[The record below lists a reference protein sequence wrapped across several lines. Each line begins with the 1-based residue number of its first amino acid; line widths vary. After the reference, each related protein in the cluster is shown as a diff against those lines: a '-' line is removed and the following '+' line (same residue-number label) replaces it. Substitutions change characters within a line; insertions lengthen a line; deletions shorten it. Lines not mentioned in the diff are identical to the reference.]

1 MAQIPLAAL
10 DYLTDEV
17 NTISADAKAKVL
29 RVLEKLDW
37 NDVPA
42 CRDAVVQVMQM
53 VTKEYGA
60 ASAQAAADFY
70 DVAREASLG
79 EAMGATAH
87 AGLNPKATE
96 GAVRAF
102 VKDAV
107 DGNYGSFNRKCLD
120 RIDYELKCAAANSAK
135 YNGGR
140 DRRKP
145 RFARVP
151 SGSETCRFCIMLA
164 SRGPVYTSRD
174 SAGANGHFHSNC
186 DCRIVP
192 FWDAVNVGPSRY
204 ASTGTTVEGYDPD
217 ELYDRYLDFY
227 KDPAFRERCAKA
239 AAKGANSKGG
249 RPTTHAALWAKNVR
263 EGKVKL
269 KSYGEIG
276 DYLYAAKDY
285 EDLFERME
293 FVKSEF
299 PYYGIDPGSEGVRQI
314 KEYGRG
320 TRRKVLGRQM
330 EVIRGHIASPDGQGR
345 SVGAARA
352 TDRRSANVKLTKAQ
366 FGKKARK
373 HAAEWGL
380 DPSSPTDRDAFEQV
394 ISGIIDEAEDVDIG
408 DWRGQPGPCT
418 FFRKGNDLVI
428 VNADDEFV
436 TIMKGGGSNKRYHN
450 AIGR

>member
-1 MAQIPLAAL
+1 MAQIPRAAL
-10 DYLTDEV
+10 DYLTKEI
-17 NTISADAKAKVL
+17 NGISADAKAKVM

-37 NDVPA
+37 RDVPA

-53 VTKEYGA
+53 VLSEYGA

-70 DVAREASLG
+70 DAVRTASVG
-79 EAMGATAH
+79 EQMGAVAH
-87 AGLNPKATE
+87 SGLDTKATE

-107 DGNYGSFNRKCLD
+107 EGKYGMFNRKCLG

-140 DRRKP
+140 DKRKP

-174 SAGANGHFHSNC
+174 AAGANGHFHSNC

-217 ELYDRYLDFY
+217 ELYDKYLDFY
-227 KDPAFRERCAKA
+227 RDPAFRERCARA
-239 AAKGANSKGG
+239 AAKGGG
-249 RPTTHAALWAKNVR
+249 SNGGKPTTHASLWAKNVR
-263 EGKVKL
+263 DGKVKL

-293 FVKSEF
+293 LVKSEF
-299 PYYGIDPGSEGVRQI
+299 PYYGIDPDSEGVRQI
-314 KEYGRG
+314 EEYGRRA
-320 TRRKVLGRQM
+320 RRKVLGKQL
-330 EVIRGHIASPDGQGR
+330 E
-345 SVGAARA
+345 
-352 TDRRSANVKLTKAQ
+352 
-366 FGKKARK
+366 
-373 HAAEWGL
+373 
-380 DPSSPTDRDAFEQV
+380 
-394 ISGIIDEAEDVDIG
+394 IIELH
-408 DWRGQPGPCT
+408 
-418 FFRKGNDLVI
+418 K
-428 VNADDEFV
+428 
-436 TIMKGGGSNKRYHN
+436 
-450 AIGR
+450 

>member
-1 MAQIPLAAL
+1 MAQIPRAAL
-10 DYLTDEV
+10 DYLTEEL
-17 NTISADAKAKVL
+17 NAISADAKAKVM
-29 RVLEKLDW
+29 RVLERLDW
-37 NDVPA
+37 NDVAA
-42 CRDAVVQVMQM
+42 CRDTVVQVMQT
-53 VTKEYGA
+53 VLREYGA
-60 ASAQAAADFY
+60 VSAQAAADFY
-70 DVAREASLG
+70 DASRLEEIG
-79 EAMGATAH
+79 EAVGATAH
-87 AGLNPKATE
+87 AGLDPKATE

-102 VKDAV
+102 VNYAV
-107 DGNYGSFNRKCLD
+107 SGNFGSFNRKCLD

-135 YNGGR
+135 YNGLR
-140 DRRKP
+140 DRRRP

-174 SAGANGHFHSNC
+174 SAGANNHFHPNC

-192 FWDAVNVGPSRY
+192 FWDAVGSGPSRY

-227 KDPAFRERCAKA
+227 QDPAFRERCARA
-239 AAKGANSKGG
+239 ASRNGGSKGG
-249 RPTTHAALWAKNVR
+249 KPTTYASLWARSVR

-269 KSYGEIG
+269 KSYGEIR
-276 DYLYAAKDY
+276 DYLYAANDY
-285 EDLFERME
+285 EELFERME

-299 PYYGIDPGSEGVRQI
+299 PYYGIDPGSEGMRQI
-314 KEYGRG
+314 NEYGR
-320 TRRKVLGRQM
+320 RARSKVLGKQM
-330 EVIRGHIASPDGQGR
+330 GVIRAHSPSAR

-352 TDRRSANVKLTKAQ
+352 TDRQSANVKLKKSQ

-373 HAAEWGL
+373 HAPEWGL
-380 DPSSPTDRDAFEQV
+380 DPSISADREELERI
-394 ISGIIDEAEDVDIG
+394 ISGIIDGAESVDTG

-436 TIMKGGGSNKRYHN
+436 TIMKGGGSNKRYLN
-450 AIGR
+450 AIGREGD